1 MQKQQATIRPQKN
14 QESTH
19 RPNRMPR
26 PKQSMQQLCRSLL
39 RHIWFPPYRKKLP
52 GRSLSSFCVMKHS
65 MQQDGILNQPP
76 RYALRTSSDFASSA
90 PVPDRVM
97 LPVSST

>member
-14 QESTH
+14 QESTQ

-26 PKQSMQQLCRSLL
+26 PKQSIQQLCKSLL
-39 RHIWFPPYRKKLP
+39 RHIWFPPYQKAAGQMP
-52 GRSLSSFCVMKHS
+52 SSFCIMKHS
-65 MQQDGILNQPP
+65 MQRRGILNQPP

-97 LPVSST
+97 EPVSST